1 MSDQLEWTS
10 TLPDLEQEAD
20 KRGWYWVYQAIPKG
34 AGESFVPVWIESNQT
49 LPLFATA
56 FYGPIFPPEM
66 PLAMRPLVY
75 QEKILKAQEEAEMA
89 QKEVNEIETP
99 GQTE

>member
-1 MSDQLEWTS
+1 MSEQLEWTS
-10 TLPDLEQEAD
+10 ILPDLEKEPD

-66 PLAMRPLVY
+66 PLTMRPLIY
-75 QEKILKAQEEAEMA
+75 QEKILKAQEEAEKA
-89 QKEVNEIETP
+89 KNEANETDT
-99 GQTE
+99 QEQAE